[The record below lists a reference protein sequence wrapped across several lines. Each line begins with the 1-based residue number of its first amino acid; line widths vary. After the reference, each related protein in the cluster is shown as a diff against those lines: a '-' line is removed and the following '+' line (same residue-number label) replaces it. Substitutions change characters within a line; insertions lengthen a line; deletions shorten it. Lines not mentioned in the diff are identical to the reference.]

1 MNSAGH
7 RTRTL
12 PLIVVL
18 GVITAFDAMAID
30 LYLPGFRDIG
40 RSLGA
45 NAGTMQT
52 SLSVFVGGAA
62 IGQLF
67 YGPVTDRFG
76 RRGPLAFGILLFVL
90 ASVLAA
96 LSQNMAMFMVAR
108 ALQGLG
114 AAAGLVIPR
123 AIITDRYQGR
133 EVAKLFS
140 ALLQV
145 MMIAP
150 IVAPPIGGLLVAA
163 IGWQAIFWFL
173 ALFGVAS
180 LVALL
185 KIVPETLASSRR
197 ATAGLGVTLLDY
209 AGLLSRGRLAWLT
222 LSSAFAM
229 AGLFAYIGSSSF
241 VFVDR
246 FGLPPAIYSLVLAG
260 IALGMVIGGQINVL
274 LLSRWTEHKILV
286 FGLLLHAACCVALL
300 IATLAIGAGVY
311 VAGALIFLA
320 MASLMLVV
328 GNGIAL
334 VMKNAP
340 TSHAG
345 SVSSL
350 LGVLQYAFASVSG
363 AALALAY
370 DATLTPFI
378 TAMLLC
384 AVGALIAFVVAT
396 RLTAETATPF
406 DGRTVEYP

>member
-1 MNSAGH
+1 MAEIIDASLVNTTCPYCGVGCGVRAEIAADGRVRVRGDTAHPANFGRLCSKGSA
-7 RTRTL
+7 
-12 PLIVVL
+12 LIE
-18 GVITAFDAMAID
+18 TID
-30 LYLPGFRDIG
+30 LEGRLLHPQIG
-40 RSLGA
+40 E
-45 NAGTMQT
+45 
-52 SLSVFVGGAA
+52 
-62 IGQLF
+62 
-67 YGPVTDRFG
+67 
-76 RRGPLAFGILLFVL
+76 
-90 ASVLAA
+90 
-96 LSQNMAMFMVAR
+96 AR

-163 IGWQAIFWFL
+163 MGWQAIFWFL
-173 ALFGVAS
+173 ALFGAAS

-185 KIVPETLASSRR
+185 KIVPETLESSRR
-197 ATAGLGVTLLDY
+197 ATAGLRVTLLDY
-209 AGLLSRGRLAWLT
+209 AGLFRRGRLAWLT

-246 FGLPPAIYSLVLAG
+246 FGLSPAIYSLVLAG
-260 IALGMVIGGQINVL
+260 IAVGMVIGGQINVL
-274 LLSRWTEHKILV
+274 LLSRWTEHQILV

-300 IATLAIGAGVY
+300 IATLAMGAGVY
-311 VAGALIFLA
+311 VAGTLIFLA

-334 VMKNAP
+334 VMKSAL
-340 TSHAG
+340 TSHVG

-350 LGVLQYAFASVSG
+350 LGVLQYASLVS
-363 AALALAY
+363 AARLWRSRM
-370 DATLTPFI
+370 TPPLPPSLRQCF
-378 TAMLLC
+378 C
-384 AVGALIAFVVAT
+384 VPSG
-396 RLTAETATPF
+396 RLSPLSSQR
-406 DGRTVEYP
+406 D

>member
-1 MNSAGH
+1 MNSDGH
-7 RTRTL
+7 RTRTR

-30 LYLPGFRDIG
+30 LYLPGFRDIE

-45 NAGTMQT
+45 NPGTMQT

-150 IVAPPIGGLLVAA
+150 IVAPPIGGLLVATM
-163 IGWQAIFWFL
+163 GCRRFSGSSRSL
-173 ALFGVAS
+173 ALRRSWLCSRSCQRRWNPHAVRPRAS
-180 LVALL
+180 
-185 KIVPETLASSRR
+185 ASRCSTMR
-197 ATAGLGVTLLDY
+197 AFLDAAG
-209 AGLLSRGRLAWLT
+209 SRG
-222 LSSAFAM
+222 
-229 AGLFAYIGSSSF
+229 
-241 VFVDR
+241 
-246 FGLPPAIYSLVLAG
+246 
-260 IALGMVIGGQINVL
+260 
-274 LLSRWTEHKILV
+274 
-286 FGLLLHAACCVALL
+286 
-300 IATLAIGAGVY
+300 
-311 VAGALIFLA
+311 
-320 MASLMLVV
+320 
-328 GNGIAL
+328 
-334 VMKNAP
+334 
-340 TSHAG
+340 
-345 SVSSL
+345 
-350 LGVLQYAFASVSG
+350 
-363 AALALAY
+363 
-370 DATLTPFI
+370 
-378 TAMLLC
+378 
-384 AVGALIAFVVAT
+384 
-396 RLTAETATPF
+396 
-406 DGRTVEYP
+406 